1 MVGVLRVFVESDGVL
16 QASYGIFSS
25 IFARVA
31 LKIPMRRRS
40 GRVTGF
46 QPLPVVVVANSVQ
59 EFVLLTDEARHRL
72 LT

>member
-1 MVGVLRVFVESDGVL
+1 MIGVLRVFVESDGVL

-25 IFARVA
+25 VFARAA
-31 LKIPMRRRS
+31 LKVPMRRRS

-46 QPLPVVVVANSVQ
+46 KPLPVVVVATSVQ
-59 EFVLLTDEARHRL
+59 EFVLLTDETRHQL